1 MLSFRKITLA
11 ALFLISACGFSPLYT
26 NDTSAELIG
35 QVSLQEPKTQ
45 NDFIFYSHLI
55 DRFGESSGE
64 YTLHYAI
71 STSKKDTGL
80 NFDGTAHRVEIF
92 GSVVFSLTET
102 KSGVE
107 LLSNKEEINMSYSNF
122 GSTAAV
128 LNAER
133 TTYKQLV
140 VLLADKVADKIT
152 LLIIEKGS

>member
-1 MLSFRKITLA
+1 M
-11 ALFLISACGFSPLYT
+11 
-26 NDTSAELIG
+26 
-35 QVSLQEPKTQ
+35 
-45 NDFIFYSHLI
+45 
-55 DRFGESSGE
+55 
-64 YTLHYAI
+64 
-71 STSKKDTGL
+71 
-80 NFDGTAHRVEIF
+80 NFDGTAHRVEIS

-107 LLSNKEEINMSYSNF
+107 LLSNKEEMNLSYSNF

-152 LLIIEKGS
+152 LLIIEKAS

>member
-11 ALFLISACGFSPLYT
+11 TLFLISACGFSPLYT
-26 NDTSAELIG
+26 KDTSTELVG

-55 DRFGESSGE
+55 DRFGESNDE

-71 STSKKDTGL
+71 STSKKDIGL
-80 NFDGTAHRVEIF
+80 NFDGTAHRVEIS

-102 KSGVE
+102 KSGIE

-133 TTYKQLV
+133 TTYKQLM